1 MNRRPHRPLFR
12 LALIGVLVLACG
24 LSACGRKGPLE
35 APPGSLSL
43 SHYAD

>member
-1 MNRRPHRPLFR
+1 VNRTYRPLFR

-35 APPGSLSL
+35 APPGSLAL
-43 SHYAD
+43 THYVD